1 MTNRPRFAALAVLGA
16 LSGAACAHHPASPP
30 AAAASSGGPAQ
41 AQAAPQAQ
49 LHKLFDDYYEETLV
63 MDPLTASLMGD
74 HRFDDRMAIDISD
87 EYRARMADMCR
98 RYLAR
103 LAAVAPAELDAED
116 RLSHE
121 LLRRTLSDRLEGL
134 QFPEHLLALT
144 HISGQPVD
152 FPVMGAGAGVHPF
165 ETTADFDHFLR
176 RTDDFVVWMDT
187 AIANLRRGV
196 AMGVVH
202 PRLVVERLLPELD
215 AMIVDDPSKSVFL
228 EPLHHAP
235 PSMSAADRAR
245 LEAAYR
251 AAIRDKI
258 VPAYRRLRTYL
269 AAEYLPHTR
278 STVALESL
286 PNGKAWYAYRV
297 RASTTT
303 SRTPDE
309 IFALGEA
316 EVARIDKELRAV
328 CAAAGWKGDVASFAR
343 AQAAAPGG
351 LKTRDGFVAAYN
363 DLRGKV
369 TAALPTM
376 FGRLP
381 RAGFEI
387 RAIEPFREDSA
398 PSQYQQPSPDG
409 KRPGIFFVNA
419 ANITAGKPM
428 RVSETL
434 FLHEAVPGHHFQIA
448 LQYEN
453 GDVPR
458 FRRFLDYTAYVEG
471 WALYAE
477 SLGYKLGLYENAA
490 QQVEH
495 LGDEMLRAVR
505 LVVDT
510 GLHHRGWTREQ
521 AVAYFLAHVVST
533 TEDVAATASREV
545 DRYIAWPGQAL
556 AYKTGQ
562 LKLVELRARAAKA
575 LGARFDVRAF
585 HDEVLRE
592 GPLPLEVLEARI
604 DAWIA
609 SQGAVDRAG

>member
-1 MTNRPRFAALAVLGA
+1 MTIRPSNRPRFAVLAVSASLFGP
-16 LSGAACAHHPASPP
+16 LCGACAHQPASPP
-30 AAAASSGGPAQ
+30 AVPAVAERGPST
-41 AQAAPQAQ
+41 PKAQ
-49 LHKLFDDYYEETLV
+49 LQKLFDDYYEDTLV
-63 MDPLTASLMGD
+63 MDPLTASLLGD

-87 EYRARMADMCR
+87 EYRARVAEMCR
-98 RYLAR
+98 RYLGR
-103 LAAVAPAELDAED
+103 LAAIAPAQLDPED

-134 QFPEHLLALT
+134 AFPEHLLALT

-165 ETTADFDHFLR
+165 ETTADFGHFLR
-176 RTDDFVVWMDT
+176 RVDDFVTWMDT
-187 AIANLRRGV
+187 AIGNLRRGV
-196 AMGVVH
+196 AAGVVH
-202 PRLVVERLLPELD
+202 PRLVVERLLPQLD
-215 AMIVDDPSKSVFL
+215 AMIVDDPGKSVFL
-228 EPLHHAP
+228 EPLRHAP
-235 PSMSAADRAR
+235 ASVSATDRAR

-278 STVALESL
+278 STVAFESL

-316 EVARIDKELRAV
+316 EVARLDKEMRAV
-328 CAAAGWKGDVASFAR
+328 CAAAGWKGDVAGFAR
-343 AQAAAPGG
+343 AQAEAPGG

-369 TAALPTM
+369 TAALPSM
-376 FGRLP
+376 FGHLP
-381 RAGFEI
+381 HAGFEI

-434 FLHEAVPGHHFQIA
+434 FLHETVPGHHLQLA

-453 GDVPR
+453 GEVPH
-458 FRRFLDYTAYVEG
+458 FRRLLDYTAYVEG

-477 SLGYKLGLYENAA
+477 SLGQRLGVFRDPA
-490 QQVEH
+490 QQIDH
-495 LGDEMLRAVR
+495 LGAEMLRAVR

-521 AVAYFLAHVVST
+521 AVKYFVDHVVST
-533 TEDVAATASREV
+533 TEDVKADAVREV

-562 LKLVELRARAAKA
+562 LKLVELRERASKA

-585 HDEVLRE
+585 HDEILRE
-592 GPLPLEVLEARI
+592 GPLPLDLLEARI

-609 SQGAVDRAG
+609 ARAS